1 MKIIQLVQG
10 SPEWHAHRANHWNAS
25 DAPAML
31 GLSPYKSRGALLRE
45 TATGVSPEISAD
57 TQRLFDDG
65 HRYEALARPL
75 AEAII
80 GDELYPCTGVLE
92 NTKLSASFDG
102 LTMLGDTAFEHKSL
116 NDRLRAAMAN
126 PHGEATGADLPEDY
140 QVQMEQQCLVSGAT
154 RVLFMASKWNG
165 DQLVEERHCWY
176 TPNPELR
183 ARLVAGWEQFERDLA
198 AYQAEPAPA
207 PTAVGRAPQS
217 LPALRIE
224 VTGMVTA
231 SNLAEFRDHAIAV
244 FRGINTDLQTDQD
257 FADAEQTV
265 KWCEDIEGRLKA
277 AKDHAL
283 SQTESI
289 DALFR
294 AIDAISAEAR
304 AKRLEL
310 DKLVKHRKEA
320 IREDIVLAA
329 KRAYADHVE
338 AMVADTGGPWVQ
350 LPAPDFGGAIKGK
363 RSFAAMREA
372 VDALLANAKIAASE
386 NARKI
391 RAALAALDQEAKGY
405 EHLFHDRVAFA
416 GKSVEDVQVIARAR
430 ITEHKQREATRLEQ
444 ERERIRREEAARLER
459 EQAQRQA
466 AEQAAASNTTQR
478 AVEVEQ
484 ASRPADGGERGSTG
498 ELRAAGEPGMV
509 IAKPPAISHRI
520 KLGDINEAIAP
531 LSVTAEGLAQLGFQ
545 PVGKAGAAKLYAGE
559 DFGRMKRAMVD
570 RIHGAAITSAREAA

>member
-1 MKIIQLVQG
+1 MIIVNLVQG
-10 SPEWHAHRANHWNAS
+10 TPEWHAHRANHWNAS

-31 GLSPYKSRGALLRE
+31 GLSPYKTRGALLRE
-45 TATGVSPEISAD
+45 IATGVSPEISAD

-75 AEAII
+75 AEGII

-92 NTKLSASFDG
+92 GTKLSASFDG
-102 LTMLGDTAFEHKSL
+102 LTMLYDIALEHKSL
-116 NDRLRAAMAN
+116 NDRLRQAMVE
-126 PHGEATGADLPEDY
+126 GCTGADLPEDY
-140 QVQMEQQCLVSGAT
+140 QVQMEQQCMVSGAT

-165 DQLVEERHCWY
+165 DQLVEKRTCWY

-183 ARLVAGWEQFERDLA
+183 ARVIAGWEQFEKDLA
-198 AYQAEPAPA
+198 SFDPAPA
-207 PTAVGRAPQS
+207 APPAPVGRAPTT

-265 KWCEDIEGRLKA
+265 KWCEDIESRLKA

-294 AIDAISAEAR
+294 AIDQISAEAR

-310 DKLVKHRKEA
+310 DKLVKSRKEA
-320 IREDIVLAA
+320 LRESIVLAA

-338 AMVADTGGPWVQ
+338 AMVADTGGPWIQ

-363 RSFAAMREA
+363 RSLAAMREA
-372 VDALLANAKIAASE
+372 VDALLANAKIDASE
-386 NARKI
+386 SARRI
-391 RAALAALDQEAKGY
+391 RTALATLDQEAKGY

-430 ITEHKQREATRLEQ
+430 ITEHKQREAERLEQ
-444 ERERIRREEAARLER
+444 ERERIRKEEAARLER

-466 AEQAAASNTTQR
+466 AEQVAATNTTQR

-484 ASRPADGGERGSTG
+484 ASRPADGGQRDSTG

-509 IAKPPAISHRI
+509 MAKPPTLSRRV
-520 KLGDINEAIAP
+520 KLGDINAAIAP
-531 LSVTAEGLAQLGFQ
+531 LTITADGLASLGFQ
-545 PVGKAGAAKLYAGE
+545 PVGNAGAAKLYDANVFDTAIRRALLERIAG
-559 DFGRMKRAMVD
+559 ATVS
-570 RIHGAAITSAREAA
+570 TAREAA